1 MVESIGHNPAVTT
14 FAVPLGTAPEMPKP
28 KSLMTQRASPAV
40 TSQESLSE
48 KQQKAVLSLYVAIE
62 VKGEVTPQQIAQTLA
77 GFDPGQKKKILLALA
92 DRYTDPSSPAKN
104 PELARTI
111 RTNIDSLLKGTLPI
125 TDPNSIDRRS
135 APATNKSVIPVSV
148 IPVSG
153 APNPSPVAQQW
164 PAVITKEPIVL
175 ELVGQVG
182 YIAQQNP
189 NPEKRLIA
197 TVNTGTFTKPESYDL
212 QIDGTGT
219 LKSPLLIKVKGIEDP
234 SKQFEITLD
243 SSQRV
248 TLRSTGIQLSQSDLV
263 NLSTQVLAPLG
274 TTDLVD
280 LRKNLVTEELYFSKR
295 SRFYILRPRTNFPS
309 DSLSF
314 DAFHRKENGGMPE
327 FNFINNDEKV
337 LSNFVKIIERDAGK
351 EPRNFYYD
359 GKTYNLT
366 VIVMRGGDGAELE
379 IREGSAD
386 TATSKRSRT
395 VLLASIGW
403 TIDIFDG
410 KTTLSQ
416 VGKLLEAAAANPTQ
430 QH

>member
-1 MVESIGHNPAVTT
+1 MVCLKH
-14 FAVPLGTAPEMPKP
+14 
-28 KSLMTQRASPAV
+28 
-40 TSQESLSE
+40 
-48 KQQKAVLSLYVAIE
+48 
-62 VKGEVTPQQIAQTLA
+62 
-77 GFDPGQKKKILLALA
+77 KIS
-92 DRYTDPSSPAKN
+92 DR
-104 PELARTI
+104 L
-111 RTNIDSLLKGTLPI
+111 
-125 TDPNSIDRRS
+125 
-135 APATNKSVIPVSV
+135 
-148 IPVSG
+148 
-153 APNPSPVAQQW
+153 
-164 PAVITKEPIVL
+164 
-175 ELVGQVG
+175 
-182 YIAQQNP
+182 
-189 NPEKRLIA
+189 
-197 TVNTGTFTKPESYDL
+197 
-212 QIDGTGT
+212 
-219 LKSPLLIKVKGIEDP
+219 
-234 SKQFEITLD
+234 
-243 SSQRV
+243 
-248 TLRSTGIQLSQSDLV
+248 
-263 NLSTQVLAPLG
+263 PLG

>member
-1 MVESIGHNPAVTT
+1 MQKS
-14 FAVPLGTAPEMPKP
+14 

-92 DRYTDPSSPAKN
+92 DRYTDQSSPAKN

-125 TDPNSIDRRS
+125 TDPNSIDRPS
-135 APATNKSVIPVSV
+135 APATNKSVS
-148 IPVSG
+148 PVSG
-153 APNPSPVAQQW
+153 APNPSQVAQQW

-189 NPEKRLIA
+189 NPEKRLLA
-197 TVNTGTFTKPESYDL
+197 TVDTGTFKKPESYGL
-212 QIDGTGT
+212 QIDWTGT
-219 LKSPLLIKVKGIEDP
+219 LKSALLIKVKGIEDP

-274 TTDLVD
+274 TTNLVD

-327 FNFINNDEKV
+327 FNFIKNDEKV
-337 LSNFVKIIERDAGK
+337 FSNLGKIIERDAGK

-395 VLLASIGW
+395 VLLARIGW

-410 KTTLSQ
+410 KTTLSK